1 MKKKLRVTENEM
13 RDIFTIM
20 NYGEVQA
27 LKAILIKNNI
37 INEKDFQKEM
47 KDNGDKLNKIAN
59 KFRLGE
65 EEQKP
70 DYFG

>member
-37 INEKDFQKEM
+37 INEKDFQ
-47 KDNGDKLNKIAN
+47 NGDKLNKIAN